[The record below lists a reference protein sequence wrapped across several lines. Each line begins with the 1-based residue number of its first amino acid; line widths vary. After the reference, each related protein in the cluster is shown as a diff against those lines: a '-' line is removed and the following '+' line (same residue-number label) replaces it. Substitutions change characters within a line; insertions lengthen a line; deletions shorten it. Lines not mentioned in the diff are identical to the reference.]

1 MTTYRINERI
11 YHPGTTDFEAA
22 LVEAHA
28 RRIRPVCMCLGRGV
42 EMYVAKIAG
51 KFYIKR
57 MPGTGAHHAPVC
69 DSYEEPQE
77 LSGLGQ
83 VMGTAITE
91 NPDDGLTNLK
101 LNFSLTKMGAR
112 AKPLPSSAE
121 SDSVKTDGN
130 KLTLRGTLHFLW
142 KEAGFHRWSPS
153 MEGKRNW
160 FVVRKYLLDAAANM
174 TTKGAGLVD
183 VLYIPE
189 SWSLEHKNEIAT
201 RRISQITKATAP
213 IKGAKRLMIVI
224 GEIKEISP
232 SRYSSDIIFKHL
244 PDFTFH
250 INEDLYAR
258 LKKRFSV
265 EMALCAAL
273 EGTHLMAI
281 GTFSVDVS
289 GLVSIEELALMATT
303 ENWIPFDNTYE
314 KELID
319 GLTHS
324 HRRFVKGLRYNL
336 PSSRPLACLVANDTL
351 PTPTAL
357 YIIPPN
363 ATEDFQ
369 AAMHQMVEISELA
382 SWIWNAGEDVMPSLP
397 VASLDT
403 R

>member
-1 MTTYRINERI
+1 MTTYRIKEHN
-11 YHPGTTDFEAA
+11 YQAGTDAFYSA
-22 LVEAHA
+22 LAQAHA
-28 RRIRPVCMCLGRGV
+28 QRLRPLCLCHSPGV

-57 MPGTGAHHAPVC
+57 MPGTGATHAPIC

-91 NPDDGLTNLK
+91 NTENGLTNLK
-101 LNFSLTKMGAR
+101 LDFSLTKMGPR
-112 AKPLPSSAE
+112 AKPLPASAE
-121 SDSVKTDGN
+121 ADSVKTDGN
-130 KLTLRGTLHFLW
+130 KLTLRGTLHYLW

-153 MEGKRNW
+153 MDGKRNW
-160 FVVRKYLLDAAANM
+160 FVIRKYLLEAASNM
-174 TTKGAGLVD
+174 TTKGSGIAE

-189 SWSLEHKNEIAT
+189 AWSVEHKAEIAS
-201 RRISQITKATAP
+201 RRIAQITKATTP
-213 IKGAKRLMIVI
+213 VKGARRLMLVI

-244 PDFTFH
+244 PDCAFH
-250 INEDLYAR
+250 INEDLYKR
-258 LKKRFSV
+258 LTKRFAI
-265 EMALCAAL
+265 ELALCQAL

-289 GLVSIEELALMATT
+289 GLIAIEELALMATT
-303 ENWIPFDNTYE
+303 ENWIPFDSTYE
-314 KELID
+314 KEVLD
-319 GLTHS
+319 EMTHA

-336 PSSRPLACLVANDTL
+336 PTSRPLACLVANDTL

-363 ATEDFQ
+363 ATEEFQ
-369 AAMHQMVEISELA
+369 NALHQMICVSDLS
-382 SWIWNAGEDVMPSLP
+382 SWIWNAGEGAIPALP
-397 VASLDT
+397 VNNN
-403 R
+403 